1 MCVLTLKTSH
11 RPDGKIADILAPTHI
26 QRTPY
31 SPTQGPNVRVDGG
44 IVCNW
49 ATTLTGVSGS
59 VASCLSDPT
68 GDPTADPTGNPTGVI
83 IGIIVGVIL
92 ALALTPV
99 ILHRRRPKP
108 PNPQSTSGGA

>member
-1 MCVLTLKTSH
+1 MLTLKISH

-26 QRTPY
+26 RRTPY
-31 SPTQGPNVRVDGG
+31 SPTQGPNVRVNGG
-44 IVCNW
+44 IVCTW

-68 GDPTADPTGNPTGVI
+68 GDPTADPTGDPTGFIMGDPTGFI

-92 ALALTPV
+92 ALALTA
-99 ILHRRRPKP
+99 HGR
-108 PNPQSTSGGA
+108 